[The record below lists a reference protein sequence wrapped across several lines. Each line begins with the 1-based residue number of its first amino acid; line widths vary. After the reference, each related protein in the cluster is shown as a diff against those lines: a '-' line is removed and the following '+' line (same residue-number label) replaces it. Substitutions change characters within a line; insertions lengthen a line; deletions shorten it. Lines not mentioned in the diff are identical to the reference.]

1 MKEIKVKPLDEDNK
15 NGKMLAYIFL
25 FQPILCIFAAIFII
39 FINIKTYEESLI
51 FLIALGIFILL
62 ALYSFFINIQYIA
75 NNVLAEEVCYIKNKI
90 FYYTKT
96 RNFFGIKKV
105 IKSFEIPI
113 AEISDVRE
121 NEKKIR
127 INIFS
132 LFKPRNSVEIETKEG
147 KKYNIM
153 NDFYLIGK
161 NSQDNNIK
169 VESRE
174 ERAKRIFN
182 EVKELVMEAQN
193 MHTFNFYISER

>member
-62 ALYSFFINIQYIA
+62 ALYYFFINIQYIA
-75 NNVLAEEVCYIKNKI
+75 NGVLAEEVCYIENKI
-90 FYYTKT
+90 FCY
-96 RNFFGIKKV
+96 
-105 IKSFEIPI
+105 
-113 AEISDVRE
+113 
-121 NEKKIR
+121 KKIR
-127 INIFS
+127 LNVFS

-161 NSQDNNIK
+161 NSQDNTTK

-174 ERAKRIFN
+174 ERAKKIFK
-182 EVKELVMEAQN
+182 EVKDLIMEAKN
-193 MHTFNFYISER
+193 RNTFNF

>member
-75 NNVLAEEVCYIKNKI
+75 NEVLAEEICYIENKT
-90 FYYTKT
+90 FCYKKT
-96 RNFFGIKKV
+96 RNFLGIKKV
-105 IKSFEIPI
+105 IKNFQIPI

-153 NDFYLIGK
+153 NNFYLIGK

-182 EVKELVMEAQN
+182 EVKDLIMEAKN
-193 MHTFNFYISER
+193 RNTFNF

>member
-39 FINIKTYEESLI
+39 FINIRTYEESLI

-75 NNVLAEEVCYIKNKI
+75 NGVLAEEICYIENKI
-90 FYYTKT
+90 FCY
-96 RNFFGIKKV
+96 
-105 IKSFEIPI
+105 
-113 AEISDVRE
+113 
-121 NEKKIR
+121 KKISL
-127 INIFS
+127 NVFS

-161 NSQDNNIK
+161 NLQDNTTK

-174 ERAKRIFN
+174 ERAKKIFK
-182 EVKELVMEAQN
+182 EVKDLIMEAKN
-193 MHTFNFYISER
+193 RNTFNF